1 MLTVFFNGRLLTDS
15 GFVDDQALLVRDG
28 RIENLVAAADP
39 RVAAADRRIDL
50 GGDMLAPGFIDTQVN
65 GGGGVLFNQQPD
77 VEAIRAIGAAHRRYG
92 TTGFLPTLITDDL
105 DTVGLAMQAADRAVR
120 EVPGC
125 LGIHVEG
132 PFLNQQ
138 RKGIHDAS
146 KFRRLDERAFQLLTS
161 LSGGRTLVTLAPE
174 LTTPEMVARLAGAG
188 LIVSAGHTDGSYQ
201 EISAA
206 IEAGLTG
213 FTHLFNAMSPLAS
226 RQPGAVGA
234 ALDHDGPW
242 LGIIVDG
249 HHVAPASLRIALK
262 AKGAD
267 KLMLVTDAMPSVG
280 AADKSFLLQG
290 RSITVVDGVC
300 VDEKGVMAGA
310 DLDMAGA
317 VRNAVALL
325 GVDLPT
331 AIRMA
336 SHVPASFLGL
346 GGELGR
352 LAPGYRADLVRLTD
366 KVEVAQSW
374 ISGEPDQARRAP
386 WPKKET
392 ASP

>member
-1 MLTVFFNGRLLTDS
+1 
-15 GFVDDQALLVRDG
+15 
-28 RIENLVAAADP
+28 
-39 RVAAADRRIDL
+39 VAAADRRIDL

-77 VEAIRAIGAAHRRYG
+77 VEAIRAIGAAHRRFG

-105 DTVGLAMQAADRAVR
+105 DTVGLAMQAAAAALR

-132 PFLNQQ
+132 PFLSQQ

-146 KFRRLDERAFQLLTS
+146 KFRRLDEQALRMLTGLAS
-161 LSGGRTLVTLAPE
+161 GRTLITLAPE
-174 LTTPEMVARLAGAG
+174 RTTPEMIARLAEAG
-188 LIVSAGHTDGSYQ
+188 LIVSAGHTDGTYE

-206 IEAGLTG
+206 IAAGLTG
-213 FTHLFNAMSPLAS
+213 FTHLFNAMSQLTG

-234 ALDHDGPW
+234 ALDHREPW
-242 LGIIVDG
+242 AGIIVDG
-249 HHVAPASLRIALK
+249 RHVAPASLRVALK
-262 AKGAD
+262 AKGPD

-280 AADKSFLLQG
+280 AIDKSFLLQG
-290 RSITVVDGVC
+290 RPITVVDGIC
-300 VDEKGVMAGA
+300 VDEKGVMAGT

-352 LAPGYRADLVRLTD
+352 IAPGYRADLVRLTD

-374 ISGEPDQARRAP
+374 ISGEPLLP
-386 WPKKET
+386 
-392 ASP
+392 